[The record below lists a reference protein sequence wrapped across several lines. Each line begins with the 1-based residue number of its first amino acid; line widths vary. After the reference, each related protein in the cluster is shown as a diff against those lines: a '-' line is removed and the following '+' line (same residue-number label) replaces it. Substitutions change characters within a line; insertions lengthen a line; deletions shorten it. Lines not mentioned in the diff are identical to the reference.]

1 MKQTVLVLGAS
12 TKANR
17 FSNKAIRLL
26 RLYRHDVLAIG
37 LKPGQV
43 DDVLIQTDWEGIKN
57 IDTITLYLN
66 PQRQQA
72 LLEHIISVKPKRII
86 FNPGTENPEL
96 HALALEQG
104 IRLTYDCTLVML
116 HNKTFDI

>member
-12 TKANR
+12 PKLDR

-26 RLYRHDVLAIG
+26 RQYGHEVLALG
-37 LKPGQV
+37 LKHGQV
-43 DDVLIQTDWEGIKN
+43 DDIVIQTDWENIKN
-57 IDTITLYLN
+57 IDTITLYVN

-72 LLEHIISVKPKRII
+72 LLEHIILVKPKRII

-104 IRLTYDCTLVML
+104 IRLIYDCTLVML